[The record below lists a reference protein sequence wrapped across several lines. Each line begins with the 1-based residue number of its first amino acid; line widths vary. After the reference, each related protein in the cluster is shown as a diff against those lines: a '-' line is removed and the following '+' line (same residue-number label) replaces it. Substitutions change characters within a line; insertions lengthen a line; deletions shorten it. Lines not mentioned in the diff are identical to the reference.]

1 MTQRFRYRALTA
13 DGAAIDGDI
22 EAEDARAAQRLL
34 RDRGLTPLDVADGAV
49 AAIGQ
54 IRQKSLR
61 AADRVALLR
70 ELQALLAGG
79 IMAGEALSLISES
92 RMDTGIGQAAAA
104 ILARLRQGEGLSAAL
119 LASVP
124 GLPPSV
130 QALAMAGEATGD
142 LPAALADAVAAMDA
156 DRAALEALRTALIY
170 PAFLVVVGLLAVVF
184 LAAVVVP
191 NFAGMLAGRNAD
203 LPWIS
208 TAVIGGGIALRDN
221 GWLALLFLCLCIGG
235 GIALGRGQAWRSW
248 PVLASWQAAQDQAG
262 WCATLALLLRH
273 RIDLPAALVAA
284 RERIGAPAQR
294 ARLAQA
300 EARLRAGSG
309 LSAALAE
316 SAAWPSDLL
325 ALIAVGERSG
335 RLPLLLQG
343 AADRLA
349 LAQRE
354 RLARRLRLVEPIA
367 ILVLGAVIGTIVL
380 AVLLAV
386 TAIGTL
392 PL

>member
-1 MTQRFRYRALTA
+1 MTRRFHYRALTA
-13 DGAAIDGDI
+13 GGAPIDGEI

-34 RDRGLTPLDVADGAV
+34 RDRGLTPLDVTDGVVGA
-49 AAIGQ
+49 
-54 IRQKSLR
+54 KSQARGRPLR
-61 AADRVALLR
+61 GADRIALLR

-92 RMDTGIGQAAAA
+92 RTDTAVGQAAAA
-104 ILARLRQGEGLSAAL
+104 MLARLRQGEGVSAAL
-119 LASVP
+119 LAAVP

-130 QALAMAGEATGD
+130 QALAAAGEATGD
-142 LPAALADAVAAMDA
+142 LPGALEDAVAAMDA
-156 DRAALEALRTALIY
+156 ERAALEALRTALIY
-170 PAFLVVVGLLAVVF
+170 PAFLVVVGFLAVAF

-208 TAVIGGGIALRDN
+208 MAVISGGMALRDN
-221 GWLALLFLCLCIGG
+221 GWFALLSLCLCVGG
-235 GIALGRGQAWRSW
+235 VIALGRGQAWRSW
-248 PVLASWQAAQDQAG
+248 PVLARWQAAQDQAG
-262 WCATLALLLRH
+262 WCATMALLLRH
-273 RIDLPAALVAA
+273 RIDLPAALAAA

-316 SAAWPSDLL
+316 SAAWPADLV

-335 RLPLLLQG
+335 RLPILLQG
-343 AADRLA
+343 AAERLA

-354 RLARRLRLVEPIA
+354 RLARRLKLVEPIA

>member
-13 DGAAIDGDI
+13 EGAAIDGDI
-22 EAEDARAAQRLL
+22 EAEDSRAAQRLL
-34 RDRGLTPLDVADGAV
+34 RDRGLIPLDVADGAAGAV
-49 AAIGQ
+49 SQ
-54 IRQKSLR
+54 TRKRPLR
-61 AADRVALLR
+61 GADRVALLR

-92 RMDTGIGQAAAA
+92 RSDTAVGQAAAA
-104 ILARLRQGEGLSAAL
+104 MLARLRQGEGVSAAL
-119 LASVP
+119 LAAVP
-124 GLPPSV
+124 GLPPTV
-130 QALAMAGEATGD
+130 QALAAAGEATGD
-142 LPAALADAVAAMDA
+142 LPGALADAVAAMDA

-170 PAFLVVVGLLAVVF
+170 PAFLVVVGVLAVVF

-208 TAVIGGGIALRDN
+208 TVVISGGMALRDHGWLAILLLCICVGGGIT
-221 GWLALLFLCLCIGG
+221 
-235 GIALGRGQAWRSW
+235 LGRGQAWRSW

-273 RIDLPAALVAA
+273 RIDLPAALAAA

-300 EARLRAGSG
+300 ETRLRAGSG

-316 SAAWPSDLL
+316 SAAWPADLI

-335 RLPLLLQG
+335 RLPILLQG

>member
-1 MTQRFRYRALTA
+1 MSQRFRYRALTV
-13 DGAAIDGDI
+13 DGSAIEGDV

-34 RDRGLTPLDVADGAV
+34 RERGLTPLDVTDRPLAG
-49 AAIGQ
+49 ILQGG
-54 IRQKSLR
+54 RKPLR
-61 AADRVALLR
+61 AVDRVALLR

-79 IMAGEALSLISES
+79 IMAGEALALISES
-92 RMDTGIGQAAAA
+92 RADSAVGQAAAA
-104 ILARLRQGEGLSAAL
+104 MLARLRQGEGLAAAL
-119 LASVP
+119 TDAVP
-124 GLPPSV
+124 GLPPAV
-130 QALAMAGEATGD
+130 QALAAVGETTGD
-142 LPAALADAVAAMDA
+142 LPGALADAVAALDA

-170 PAFLVVVGLLAVVF
+170 PAFLVVVGLMAIIF

-191 NFAGMLAGRNAD
+191 NFAGMLSGRTAD

-208 TAVIGGGIALRDN
+208 VAVIGGGMALRDH
-221 GWLALLFLCLCIGG
+221 GWLALTLLCLCAAGG
-235 GIALGRGQAWRSW
+235 VALGRGQAWRSW
-248 PVLASWQAAQDQAG
+248 PVLARWQAAQDQVA
-262 WCATLALLLRH
+262 WCATMALLLRH
-273 RIDLPAALVAA
+273 RIDLSAALAA
-284 RERIGAPAQR
+284 SRERIGAPNQR

-300 EARLRAGSG
+300 EARLRAGGG
-309 LSAALAE
+309 LSASLAE
-316 SAAWPSDLL
+316 TEAWPADLL

-335 RLPLLLQG
+335 RLPILLQG